1 MKLSM
6 RSLVATGA
14 AVGAWTMT
22 MTSVAQAQA
31 DEEIVTWTDR
41 AHHVSPSAAA
51 TVGHVQVCDGRLVT
65 CASPRALVVAAVR
78 RAR

>member
-22 MTSVAQAQA
+22 MTSVAQA
-31 DEEIVTWTDR
+31 DEELVTWTDR

-51 TVGHVQVCDGRLVT
+51 TAPAIRVSR
-65 CASPRALVVAAVR
+65 
-78 RAR
+78 

>member
-1 MKLSM
+1 MILSM

-22 MTSVAQAQA
+22 MTSVAQA
-31 DEEIVTWTDR
+31 DEEIVTWTER

-65 CASPRALVVAAVR
+65 CSEPRALVVAAVR
-78 RAR
+78 GAR